1 MGNENLQDAGRLQ
14 HRLLL
19 PEQQPQQGG
28 RRRWTTGTAAA
39 APAAASVGLVD
50 AADSDPAGKDVN
62 LSLLVLCCLSLL
74 TTHEMLWFISTL
86 QNNLA

>member
-28 RRRWTTGTAAA
+28 RRRATAAA